1 MVLPF
6 LKPNGRDKFRFDNL
20 HLWCKLLIIP
30 HSRYFYG
37 NFRIN
42 LNNSIARLD
51 LMKLKFSI
59 IILSAV
65 VLIWA
70 CVPKPVSTPGPY
82 QVTGEDELFARAE
95 KLYESESYDEA
106 LALYDEY
113 SKRFSD
119 KPLAAAALMK
129 IGIIR
134 ALKQDYEGARDAFRS
149 ILSAYPA
156 SPFVPDAMVEELF
169 TYYQQERYRD
179 VIQLAP
185 DILKNI
191 DSRPHIFRI

>member
-1 MVLPF
+1 
-6 LKPNGRDKFRFDNL
+6 
-20 HLWCKLLIIP
+20 
-30 HSRYFYG
+30 
-37 NFRIN
+37 
-42 LNNSIARLD
+42 
-51 LMKLKFSI
+51 MKLKFSI

-65 VLIWA
+65 VLFWA
-70 CVPKPVSTPGPY
+70 CAPKPVLTPEPY

-106 LALYDEY
+106 LALYDDY

-134 ALKQDYEGARDAFRS
+134 ALKQDYESARVAFGN
-149 ILSAYPA
+149 ILSAYPT
-156 SPFVPDAMVEELF
+156 SPFAPDAMVEELI

-191 DSRPHIFRI
+191 DSRPHIFRVYALVGDAYMAQGASIDATDY